1 MWWCVSCL
9 LLCVFAVPALAD
21 SLWHHNGSILR
32 LRGEGSER
40 SFEYSQPRAE
50 LREAGVTVGTVL
62 FDGKVAGGSYSGTA
76 FRFSQKC
83 GAVGYAVKGSISAD
97 TNSLT
102 LFGRAP
108 KRNRKCQIIGHRTD
122 VLVFRSHRPAEQQLS
137 SATSAKDATLR
148 LQTKTQLSEM
158 IDSQNKQ
165 KPNPKLEAQVA
176 ELPIKVMGC
185 KSRKTFDQWV
195 EAFRRANTATQAQVV
210 AQGLKTRDCAV
221 LSDGPVEIVQ
231 ADESYLCVRPKD
243 GAVCYWTLRT
253 VFESLQ
259 NSPG

>member
-1 MWWCVSCL
+1 MRQCVSGVL
-9 LLCVFAVPALAD
+9 LICTLAVPVAAD
-21 SLWHHNGSILR
+21 SLWNHNGSILR
-32 LRGEGSER
+32 LRGEGTEL
-40 SFEYSQPRAE
+40 SFEYWQPRAE
-50 LREAGVTVGTVL
+50 LREAGVTAGTVL
-62 FDGKVAGGSYSGTA
+62 FEGKVAAGSYSGTA

-97 TNSLT
+97 SNSLT
-102 LFGRAP
+102 LVGRAP
-108 KRNRKCQIIGHRTD
+108 KRNRKCQIVGHRTD
-122 VLVFRSHRPAEQQLS
+122 VLVFQPAEQQLS
-137 SATSAKDATLR
+137 SATSAKNVIPR
-148 LQTKTQLSEM
+148 LQTKKQSSER
-158 IDSQNKQ
+158 IDPQNKQ
-165 KPNPKLEAQVA
+165 KPNPKLETQVA

-253 VFESLQ
+253 IFESRQ
-259 NSPG
+259 KSPG